1 MLTNMSDGKSRETKN
16 YSETLGTRLTP
27 QTMDRFQ
34 QYREAN
40 ELGKTEA
47 ARRLIRSALD
57 DDTAERRRPVR
68 NIAGV
73 FGLIYVTIWFFGDR
87 QALLPMFGI
96 FVAVMLAW
104 SLYPDY
110 QRHRDDSD

>member
-34 QYREAN
+34 EYREAN

-47 ARRLIRSALD
+47 ARRLIRTALD
-57 DDTAERRRPVR
+57 NDTADQRRP
-68 NIAGV
+68 AAQLTTA
-73 FGLIYVTIWFFGDR
+73 FGALYVAIYLFGNQDALVTIFGVY
-87 QALLPMFGI
+87 L
-96 FVAVMLAW
+96 VTMLGW
-104 SLYPDY
+104 SLAPL
-110 QRHRDDSD
+110 RK